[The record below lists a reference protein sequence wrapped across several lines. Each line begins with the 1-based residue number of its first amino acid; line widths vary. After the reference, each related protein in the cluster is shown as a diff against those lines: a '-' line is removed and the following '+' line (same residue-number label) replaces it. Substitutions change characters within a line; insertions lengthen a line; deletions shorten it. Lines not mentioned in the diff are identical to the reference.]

1 MDDAT
6 RSFLS
11 WADLA
16 LQHYRLPT
24 PRVRFLGHSENIT
37 FQISGPGGARFLLRL
52 HRPVTYTFVGLRQQP
67 DAIRSEL
74 RWLEALARETAIS
87 VPRPVH
93 NRRGALVT
101 MVQLSPHEVCP
112 CTLLHWVEGDPFPQ
126 DGLAAP
132 SYAAALG
139 RTVAALHQHASTW
152 TVPDD
157 FVRPSYDAAF
167 FRQVADNL
175 RPGVTAGVIDPS
187 TYQIIQQTIQI
198 CMAAIAKIPLVRETW
213 GVIHNDVHSG
223 NCLVYGD
230 QVRLIDFSL
239 CGWGYYLFDLG
250 TSAGSLSV
258 PLRQPFLDA
267 YLKQRKLPEGHVR
280 LIEAFFIISRMSAY
294 GFALPNP
301 QQHDWL
307 EWRVPQVVETICQP
321 FLRGETF
328 LFAVR

>member
-1 MDDAT
+1 MGDAT
-6 RSFLS
+6 LPFLS

-16 LQHYRLPT
+16 LQHYQLPT

-52 HRPVTYTFVGLRQQP
+52 HRPVTHTFVGVRQQP

-74 RWLEALARETAIS
+74 HWLDALARETAIS
-87 VPRPVH
+87 VPRPVR
-93 NRRGALVT
+93 NRHGALVT
-101 MVQLSPHEVCP
+101 LVQLSQDEVCP
-112 CTLLHWVEGDPFPQ
+112 CTLLRWVDGDPFPQ
-126 DGLAAP
+126 DGPDAP

-152 TVPDD
+152 TAPRD

-175 RPGVTAGVIDPS
+175 RPGVTACVIEPS
-187 TYQIIQQTIQI
+187 TYRVIQQTIQV

-213 GVIHNDVHSG
+213 GVIHNDLHSG
-223 NCLVYGD
+223 NCLIYGD

-250 TSAGSLSV
+250 TCVGSLNV
-258 PLRQPFLDA
+258 PLRQPFLEA
-267 YLKQRKLPEGHVR
+267 YLKQRKLPDNHVR
-280 LIEAFFIISRMSAY
+280 LVEAFFIISRLSAY

-301 QQHDWL
+301 QQHAWIKR
-307 EWRVPQVVETICQP
+307 RVPQVVETICQP